1 MSSESGT
8 DIEQDLENVHAAGG
22 FSESDSSSDSDCEF
36 VGTFAHTT
44 AFAKHADII
53 KCTDGDVLPELKL
66 ARLLGPHHASKLSYI
81 VSKYD

>member
-8 DIEQDLENVHAAGG
+8 DIEQDLENADAAGG
-22 FSESDSSSDSDCEF
+22 FSESDSSSDS

-44 AFAKHADII
+44 KFAKHADII
-53 KCTDGDVLPELKL
+53 ECTDGDVLPEPKL
-66 ARLLGPHHASKLSYI
+66 ARLLGPHHASKPSYI